1 MLVVAVL
8 VAGAWMAYTF
18 GQEVFLSRH
27 LDQEAAQLR
36 EENVALQA
44 QNDGYRRDIVAMASG
59 AAAEE
64 EARLNGYARSDE
76 KVYLVSAPPTPAP
89 VQKRNKVVNDTQDW
103 TGFLRRWL
111 PDLRQR

>member
-76 KVYLVSAPPTPAP
+76 KEYLVRAPPTPAP
-89 VQKRNKVVNDTQDW
+89 VQKRNKVVKETQDW